1 MSEDPRYHVKV
12 GPGAVGGYVLMPGDR
27 DRVPRIAKQLD
38 GAKLVAENREYR
50 TMTGSLDGVPVSVV
64 SSGMGAPCITIG
76 IEELRTAGVHTVI
89 RIGTTGAV
97 GPGPR
102 LGESIIALGAV
113 RTEGTSR
120 AYVDLEYPAV
130 ADLDVV
136 VALRDA
142 ARAAGAAHHVG
153 IVESSDAYYAGAWL
167 REQAEPRAERLRR
180 AGLLAIEMEAS
191 ALFVVGR
198 LHGLRTGCI
207 LTLREESTE
216 GGRRKQG
223 GPVFER
229 GLDRSI
235 AVAVD
240 AVRRLIELDA
250 ERGGRS
256 PDRVA
261 GVGGGARPRR
271 SARSPRAAR
280 GTRARRRRT

>member
-1 MSEDPRYHVKV
+1 MSEDPRYHIKIEPGQV
-12 GPGAVGGYVLMPGDR
+12 GRYVLMPGDR
-27 DRVPRIAKQLD
+27 DRVPRIAKLLAD
-38 GAKLVAENREYR
+38 ARLVAENREYR
-50 TMTGSLDGVPVSVV
+50 TMTGTLDGVPVSVV

-76 IEELRTAGVHTVI
+76 LEELRTAGVDTII

-102 LGESIIALGAV
+102 LGDAILALGAV

-120 AYVDLEYPAV
+120 AYIDLEYPAV

-136 VALRDA
+136 NALREA
-142 ARAAGAAHHVG
+142 ARAAKAPHHVG

-167 REQAEPRAERLRR
+167 GAQAEARAERMRR
-180 AGLLAIEMEAS
+180 AGLIAIEMEAS

-207 LTLREESTE
+207 LTLREEMRAD
-216 GGRRKQG
+216 GARVQA
-223 GPVFER
+223 GPGFEA

-240 AVRRLIELDA
+240 AVRRLIRA
-250 ERGGRS
+250 
-256 PDRVA
+256 DRQTA
-261 GVGGGARPRR
+261 
-271 SARSPRAAR
+271 
-280 GTRARRRRT
+280 

>member
-1 MSEDPRYHVKV
+1 MAEDPRYHVKV
-12 GPGAVGGYVLMPGDR
+12 GPRDVGGYVLMPGDR
-27 DRVPRIAKQLD
+27 DRVARIAKHLD
-38 GAKLVAENREYR
+38 GARLVAENREYR
-50 TMTGSLDGVPVSVV
+50 TMTGRLDGVPVSVV

-102 LGESIIALGAV
+102 LGDSIIALGAV
-113 RTEGTSR
+113 RTEATSR
-120 AYVDLEYPAV
+120 AYIDLEYPAV

-136 VALRDA
+136 NALRDA
-142 ARAAGAAHHVG
+142 ARAARAPHHVG

-167 REQAEPRAERLRR
+167 GAQAEPRSERLRR

-207 LTLREESTE
+207 LTLREESSR
-216 GGRRKQG
+216 GGARKQAG
-223 GPVFER
+223 AEFER

-235 AVAVD
+235 TVAVD
-240 AVRRLIELDA
+240 AVRRLIRQDA
-250 ERGGRS
+250 
-256 PDRVA
+256 
-261 GVGGGARPRR
+261 
-271 SARSPRAAR
+271 AAR
-280 GTRARRRRT
+280 RKPAKARARR